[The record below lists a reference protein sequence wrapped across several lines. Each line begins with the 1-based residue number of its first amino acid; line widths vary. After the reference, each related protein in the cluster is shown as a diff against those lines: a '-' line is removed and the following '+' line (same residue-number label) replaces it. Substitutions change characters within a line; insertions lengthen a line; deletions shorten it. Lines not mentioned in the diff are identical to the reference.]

1 VACSPTWE
9 RSDAVTAAV
18 VTTAAAALA
27 AAAALL
33 RQWRRGGGAHP
44 PVLPALLAAVAVAAG
59 LGLRASA
66 APGAPPTV
74 PRVAAPPATAPRAAG
89 YLAATVT
96 LPVGAIGAA
105 VAAFSGAP
113 VEAIGPALA
122 LTGLLLLTSAPRLA
136 VSAAR
141 VPVPPVPAPG
151 DDVEAGDL
159 EDIDHGLRPRSTDR

>member
-1 VACSPTWE
+1 GCIFVVAA
-9 RSDAVTAAV
+9 AVGGVRPLTAAS
-18 VTTAAAALA
+18 ALTY
-27 AAAALL
+27 
-33 RQWRRGGGAHP
+33 P
-44 PVLPALLAAVAVAAG
+44 LA
-59 LGLRASA
+59 
-66 APGAPPTV
+66 PTY
-74 PRVAAPPATAPRAAG
+74 PLAAG

-96 LPVGAIGAA
+96 LTVGAIGAA
-105 VAAFSGAP
+105 VASFSGAP

-159 EDIDHGLRPRSTDR
+159 ADIGHGLRPRSTDR